1 MAFRVRPEE
10 SMAHGLRRLARK
22 ELSSAGEHLQRA
34 KPPREEAIHEA
45 RKSVKKVRAIVH
57 LVKSDNGRGLSG
69 SKKRLR
75 DANRVLSQSRDADAM
90 NEILSKLLNRHPHLL
105 SEHTR
110 ARLLRQLSTHRDA
123 VARTTA
129 REGAWKGV
137 ADELRAIKRTVK
149 RWSQSHKEF
158 GSLLP
163 GLRVTHKR
171 GRKAM
176 ARALDRGRAEQF
188 HEWRK
193 QIKALWY
200 ELRLIED
207 SSARIRKD
215 IKALDQAETALG
227 DDHNVA
233 VLCAY
238 LSGAQAVTYDPPEIR
253 NFRRSGDEYQQEL
266 RRQAIASAKAIYAMP
281 TGDFVRRVRKAWGN
295 WDRTKRAS
303 HSPAR
308 SRKKA

>member
-1 MAFRVRPEE
+1 MAFRVRPDE
-10 SMAHGLRRLARK
+10 SMAHGLRRLAKK
-22 ELSSAGEHLQRA
+22 ELSSAGEHLQSA
-34 KPPREEAIHEA
+34 EPPREDAIHEA

-57 LVKSDNGRGLSG
+57 LVKSDNGRGLAG

-90 NEILSKLLNRHPHLL
+90 NETLSKLLNRRPRLL

-110 ARLLRQLSTHRDA
+110 ARLHRQLSTHRDA

-129 REGAWKGV
+129 REGAWKDV

-149 RWSQSHKEF
+149 RWSQSHKGF

-176 ARALDRGRAEQF
+176 AQALDRGRAEQF

-238 LSGAQAVTYDPPEIR
+238 LSGAQAVTYAPREIR
-253 NFRRSGDEYQQEL
+253 DFRRSGDEYQQEL

-281 TGDFVRRVRKAWGN
+281 TGDFVRQVRKAWRN
-295 WDRTKRAS
+295 WDRAS
-303 HSPAR
+303 QGSRSPHR

>member
-10 SMAHGLRRLARK
+10 SMMQGLRRLAKK
-22 ELSSAGEHLQRA
+22 ELSSAAEHLHGS
-34 KPPREEAIHEA
+34 KPPGEDAIHEA
-45 RKSVKKVRAIVH
+45 RKSVKKVRAIVD
-57 LVKSDNGRGLSG
+57 LVKSDNGHGLAG
-69 SKKRLR
+69 SKRRLR
-75 DANRVLSQSRDADAM
+75 DANRVLSQARDAAAM
-90 NEILSKLLNRHPHLL
+90 NEILSKLLDRQPRPL

-110 ARLLRQLSTHRDA
+110 VRLRRQLSTRRDA

-129 REGAWKGV
+129 REEAWKDV

-149 RWSQSHKEF
+149 RWSQSHQGF
-158 GSLLP
+158 GSLVP

-176 ARALDRGRAEQF
+176 ARALDRGRADQF

-238 LSGAQAVTYDPPEIR
+238 LSGAQAVTYDPHEIR

-281 TGDFVRRVRKAWGN
+281 TGDFVRGVRKEWRN
-295 WDRTKRAS
+295 WERTNRGS
-303 HSPAR
+303 RSPHS